1 MSLRE
6 VKRNSSHLRL
16 IRGTAPEAQQEP
28 DVYSSKTDEDLI
40 LLCQR
45 KDQRAMEELIRRH
58 QRTVFALLYRL
69 APDWN
74 NTADL
79 AQEVFIRMWRSV
91 GSIRNPKAF
100 QSWLRQIVTNMFYDE
115 LRKRPRQL
123 SVISMD
129 EPMNREEQDEGGT
142 RDIQDSSAGPDEL
155 CQRQELN
162 NVIRFA
168 MDELPEQFRTA
179 IYLREF
185 EGLSY
190 EEIATI
196 TRSEVGTVKS
206 RIARARAKVQ
216 QIVTPYLKSA

>member
-6 VKRNSSHLRL
+6 VKRDTSHLRV
-16 IRGTAPEAQQEP
+16 IQGSSEAQE
-28 DVYSSKTDEDLI
+28 VSSIYADKTDEDLI

-45 KDQRAMEELIRRH
+45 KDQRALEELIRRH

-79 AQEVFIRMWRSV
+79 AQEVFIRMWRSID
-91 GSIRNPKAF
+91 SIRNPKAF

-129 EPMNREEQDEGGT
+129 EPMNKDDQDDGAT
-142 RDIQDSSAGPDEL
+142 RDIQDASAGPDEL
-155 CQRQELN
+155 CQRKELN
-162 NVIRFA
+162 NVIRLA

-216 QIVTPYLKSA
+216 QIVTPYLRSA